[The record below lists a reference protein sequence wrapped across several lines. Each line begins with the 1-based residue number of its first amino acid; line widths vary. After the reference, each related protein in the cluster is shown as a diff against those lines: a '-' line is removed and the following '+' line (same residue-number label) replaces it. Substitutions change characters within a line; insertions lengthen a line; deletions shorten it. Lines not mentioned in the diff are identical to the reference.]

1 MRNLKNTFFV
11 EYIFL
16 ETPLMRMHR
25 SSCSQIF
32 LKIGVLKKFAIFTG
46 KHLCWSLFSIKLQAC
61 NLTKKRFQYK
71 CFPVN
76 IAKFKSNVFI
86 EHVRVIAFECN
97 EKELSG
103 LIANNKL
110 TLNEEV
116 NNFCCSPSFNWCH

>member
-1 MRNLKNTFFV
+1 MRNLKNTFSI

-32 LKIGVLKKFAIFTG
+32 FKIGVLKKFAIFTG

-61 NLTKKRFQYK
+61 NLTKKWFQYK

-86 EHVRVIAFECN
+86 GHVRVTAFECN

-110 TLNEEV
+110 TLNKEV